1 MPLVKIEL
9 KEGRDLPTLLK
20 MKELVMDAVVEAL
33 QLPDDD
39 RNIRIVEYKPDLFS
53 LKASYEILVEITL
66 LEGRTPETKKKI
78 YQNIVNSF
86 EQHKVALKETVFIVL
101 NEQPLQ
107 NWGVR
112 GGIPA
117 NEIHLNFKIDI

>member
-66 LEGRTPETKKKI
+66 FEGRTPETKKKI